1 MQFFSRCVFQRTTL
15 NEFNQPDVSRITAH
29 FHAPSMIVSP
39 STEIDLNAVVG
50 HFNMR
55 VDGFTKLGSGY
66 ILECVDRLSASFVK
80 FRPLGV
86 GAGSYI
92 PLPAWLRNKHA
103 CINPKNFS
111 DHKCFVWCILAHVIK
126 PNQHVDR
133 LRNFVHHEN
142 MLNVDG
148 LSFPMAVKNI
158 PRFEA

>member
-1 MQFFSRCVFQRTTL
+1 V
-15 NEFNQPDVSRITAH
+15 
-29 FHAPSMIVSP
+29 
-39 STEIDLNAVVG
+39 
-50 HFNMR
+50 
-55 VDGFTKLGSGY
+55 GY

-86 GAGSYI
+86 GADSYI

-133 LRNFVHHEN
+133 LRNYVHHEN

-158 PRFEA
+158 PRFEAQNRDFAIHVIAPDERDRSFSILYLSPHAHERRHTVTLLLLDHPTDSRKNILST